1 MGGDNSALDQGF
13 MARALQLA
21 SRARFIAGPNP
32 NVGCVLVRDGAVVGE
47 GYTQRA
53 GNPHAEVM
61 ALQSAGGSAR
71 GATVYVTLEPCS
83 HHGRTPPCSDALID
97 AGVTRVVAAMEDPD
111 PRVSGSGLQ
120 RLRAAGIDVETGLLA
135 DQAERMI
142 AGFVLRMRRGHGRVR
157 AKLAMS
163 MDGRTAMA
171 SGESQWITGPA
182 ARADVQRLRAASCA
196 ILTGSGTV
204 LADDCAL
211 TVRPESFAGTL
222 GEAEPPG
229 ERRPLR
235 VVLDSQRRVP
245 GSARCCPGARR
256 RCCCTQP
263 GVPATGAPPHVEQV
277 AVPLASGG
285 LDLSR
290 VMQELSARECNE
302 ILVESGAALTGA
314 LLQAGLVD
322 ELILYMAPCLLGSSA
337 RPLLQIPL
345 DVMSDKIELAT
356 VDLRRVGEDWRF
368 TLSPRLSQ

>member
-1 MGGDNSALDQGF
+1 

-21 SRARFIAGPNP
+21 ARARFIAGPNP
-32 NVGCVLVRDGAVVGE
+32 NVGCVLVRDGAIVGE
-47 GYTQRA
+47 GYTQCA
-53 GNPHAEVM
+53 GEAHAEVM
-61 ALQSAGGSAR
+61 ALRNAGGSAR
-71 GATVYVTLEPCS
+71 GATAYVTLEPCS

-97 AGVTRVVAAMEDPD
+97 AGVARVVAAMEDPD
-111 PRVSGSGLQ
+111 PRVSGSGLH
-120 RLRAAGIDVETGLLA
+120 RLRAAGIDAESGPLA

-142 AGFVLRMRRGHGRVR
+142 AGFVLRMRRGYGRVR

-211 TVRPESFAGTL
+211 TVRPDSFAGSL
-222 GEAEPPG
+222 GEAVPPG

-235 VVLDSQRRVP
+235 VVLDTKRRVTV
-245 GSARCCPGARR
+245 SARVLSPGTPTLLLHA
-256 RCCCTQP
+256 P
-263 GVPATGAPPHVEQV
+263 DVPATKAPSHVEQV
-277 AVPLASGG
+277 SVPLSSSPCG
-285 LDLSR
+285 LDLSL

-302 ILVESGAALTGA
+302 ILVESGATLTGA

-322 ELILYMAPCLLGSSA
+322 QLILYMAPCLLGSSA
-337 RPLLQIPL
+337 RPLLQVPL
-345 DVMSDKIELAT
+345 DVMSDKVELAT
-356 VDLRRVGEDWRF
+356 LDLRRVGEDWRF
-368 TLSPRLSQ
+368 TLVPRLSCETKE